1 MNIKTYPISGR
12 EGSFF
17 FRCAR
22 VFLVAVGV
30 ALLASCQTTGTNGVS
45 NFDLFGTPQKIVV
58 GEDVVLPRS
67 STALSRTE
75 GVASTIRII
84 VDLDR
89 QKRFAEARHLL
100 SQVRKVQ
107 PGKSEGYRSVTNSMA
122 ILALKEGEFE
132 DFKRLARQLDRS
144 LGNPVHVKAPHTEL
158 ITLYRAVTGKV
169 LPVNAPA
176 NMKLLKDKYAY
187 IQNAKLQRRNK
198 R

>member
-22 VFLVAVGV
+22 VLLATAGV
-30 ALLASCQTTGTNGVS
+30 ALLASCQTTGTNGVT

-122 ILALKEGEFE
+122 VLALKEG
-132 DFKRLARQLDRS
+132 DFQAFRRLARQLDRS
-144 LGNPVHVKAPHTEL
+144 LGTPVRVNAPHTEI

-169 LPVNAPA
+169 MPVNAPEH
-176 NMKLLKDKYAY
+176 MKMLRDKYSQ
-187 IQNAKLQRRNK
+187 IQNAKLQK
-198 R
+198 EGT

>member
-1 MNIKTYPISGR
+1 M
-12 EGSFF
+12 
-17 FRCAR
+17 
-22 VFLVAVGV
+22 
-30 ALLASCQTTGTNGVS
+30 
-45 NFDLFGTPQKIVV
+45 
-58 GEDVVLPRS
+58 
-67 STALSRTE
+67 
-75 GVASTIRII
+75 ASTIRII

-122 ILALKEGEFE
+122 ILALKEGKFE